1 MSWGIFHPDVQ
12 HSHKCGYDASMN
24 EHEASL
30 AIFRLITEV
39 LVDLA
44 ADEDETE
51 EDLISLTEA
60 MDDAS
65 ALIIEALG
73 MVVHEVKDDGT
84 ILVTLSLKEFD
95 DDYTV

>member
-1 MSWGIFHPDVQ
+1 
-12 HSHKCGYDASMN
+12 MN